1 MTSTK
6 SEPAITPLHSEPVT
20 DASIERLAAEL
31 AEHLQQGQLSITTA
45 ESCTGGLIAAELTS
59 LAGSSAYFN
68 SGIVSYSNEAKRRL
82 LDVPA
87 SALAAHGAVSAP
99 VVEAMA
105 RGACQ
110 RENADIAIAVSGIAG
125 PSGGSAEKP
134 VGTVWL
140 GWSFLRDGKRCV
152 DSEVFCFSGDRTAV
166 RQAAVFEAL
175 RGTIVR
181 LENS

>member
-1 MTSTK
+1 MTVQDPEQPRNHL
-6 SEPAITPLHSEPVT
+6 EPEGVNA
-20 DASIERLAAEL
+20 ASIQRIAEEL
-31 AEHLQQGQLSITTA
+31 ADRLVRLQLSITTA

-59 LAGSSAYFN
+59 LSGSSAFFH

-87 SALAAHGAVSAP
+87 SELAAHGAVSAP

-105 RGACQ
+105 AGACH

-140 GWSFLRDGKRCV
+140 GWSFLRQGRRCV
-152 DSEVFCFSGDRTAV
+152 ESEVFCFSGDRRAV

-175 RGTIVR
+175 RGTIAR
-181 LENS
+181 LPAS